1 MNCPQIKISC
11 SYLFKLNQR
20 IEWEILSTDKI
31 HYIEEKFERTFN
43 PEEIQEFIF
52 EVQTDAKK
60 AHNLTQV
67 AVAYVVEKNQ
77 SNPIEFFRLCVR
89 EKTTL
94 TSNTKSYQFAETIL
108 KTISENYAI
117 PYRFKRN
124 VNTQQKN
131 KNFWMSVIIGLAAL
145 VGGLFWGLLLFLR

>member
-1 MNCPQIKISC
+1 MILDFDNCKVELSANQISC

-31 HYIEEKFERTFN
+31 HYIEEKLERTFN
-43 PEEIQEFIF
+43 PEKIQEFIF

-77 SNPIEFFRLCVR
+77 SNPIELFRLCVR
-89 EKTTL
+89 EKQL
-94 TSNTKSYQFAETIL
+94 
-108 KTISENYAI
+108 
-117 PYRFKRN
+117 
-124 VNTQQKN
+124 
-131 KNFWMSVIIGLAAL
+131 
-145 VGGLFWGLLLFLR
+145 